1 MKGCS
6 DMRLLCISLCLALI
20 LCGTAPVCQAEDGE
34 ILGSEAA
41 ENAAP
46 VSEPRLEYDKSKM
59 RLISAVMSMASY
71 EGDMNVL
78 VRNLLAEGGW
88 TVNQYVEN
96 NAMADAQCFLFQ
108 RNSEGGEESIS
119 ILAVTGTQSKKD
131 AEVDLRVHRIPFG
144 GGVPAE
150 FRQTANRKDL
160 GESFPLVHQGF
171 ENHTWT
177 ALFVKPIE
185 SFDGLTLGEYL
196 AKQLKENPREKLY
209 LTGHS
214 LGGAVA
220 VLAAAR
226 LSDMGV
232 PAEQLEVISFGAPAI
247 GNQAFASTYENR
259 FALENVG
266 MEGDPVKGILQAVAA
281 GYVQFGKKVD
291 LPHEKSKERF
301 PHEMIYYVDGAI
313 RSYCNAKKAAGM
325 PEDSAFY
332 LMQKPTIQAK
342 IYIAPLQSSVDESL
356 RETLPYFEILRK
368 EIFAADIADP
378 VFGEKAG
385 NLEETCAM
393 AKAAGCDY
401 VLIQQMEGAR
411 LKYEKEG
418 RILTMDEL
426 LYDTDGNLLGMNS
439 SMATT
444 KEMTALEAEI
454 SVLQSGQEL
463 RLESLR
469 SVKS

>member
-1 MKGCS
+1 MH
-6 DMRLLCISLCLALI
+6 LLRIFLCVAVI
-20 LCGTAPVCQAEDGE
+20 LCGAAAVCQAEGE
-34 ILGSEAA
+34 EIPGNETV
-41 ENAAP
+41 ERAAP
-46 VSEPRLEYDKSKM
+46 ASAARLAYEKSKM
-59 RLISAVMSMASY
+59 RLIASVMSMASY
-71 EGDMNVL
+71 EGDTNVL

-88 TVNQYVEN
+88 EVNRYIEN

-108 RNSEGGEESIS
+108 RKPEGEEENIS
-119 ILAVTGTQSKKD
+119 VLAITGTQSEKN
-131 AEVDLRVHRIPFG
+131 AEEDLRIRRVPFG
-144 GGVPAE
+144 GDSPAA
-150 FRQTANRKDL
+150 FRQIADRKDL
-160 GESFPLVHQGF
+160 GESYPLVHQGF
-171 ENHTWT
+171 ENHTWA

-185 SFDGLTLGEYL
+185 SFGGLTLGEYL
-196 AKQLKENPREKLY
+196 AEKLKANPQKKLY

-232 PAEQLEVISFGAPAI
+232 PAGQMEVISFGAPAI
-247 GNQAFASTYENR
+247 GNKAFAQMYENR
-259 FALENVG
+259 FTVENVG
-266 MEGDPVKGILQAVAA
+266 MKGDPVKGILQAVAA
-281 GYVQFGKKVD
+281 GYVQFGETVE
-291 LPHEKSKERF
+291 LPHEKSRERF
-301 PHEMIYYVDGAI
+301 PHEMVYYVDGAI
-313 RSYCNAKKAAGM
+313 RSYCKAKEAAGM

-332 LMQKPTIQAK
+332 LMQKPTVQAK
-342 IYIAPLQSSVDESL
+342 IYIAPLQSTVDESL
-356 RETLPYFEILRK
+356 RETLPYFEIVRK

-378 VFGEKAG
+378 VFGEKNG
-385 NLEETCAM
+385 HVEEICAM

-401 VLIQQMEGAR
+401 VLIQQMEGER

-418 RILTMDEL
+418 RIITMDEL
-426 LYDTDGNLLGMNS
+426 LYDKDGNLLGMNS